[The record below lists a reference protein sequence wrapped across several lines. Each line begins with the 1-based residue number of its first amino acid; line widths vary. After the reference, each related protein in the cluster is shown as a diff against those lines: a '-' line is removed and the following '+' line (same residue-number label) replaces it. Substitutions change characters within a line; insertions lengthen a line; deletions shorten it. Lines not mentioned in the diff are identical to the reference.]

1 MSKRYDIECRE
12 KDGIL
17 QWNDSGVLVACVEP
31 RKEVTDQTNVLFRAK
46 DDIKAL
52 SGIYLSSNTEQKDR
66 YIRYF
71 ATIYPSTKLE
81 IWKDMTLEKLQQIYE
96 NLEIWY
102 DIGTAPSGKQTTRAA
117 YKPFYRIPEGI
128 NLQQNVQHKT
138 FPKNCWA
145 EVYHAGNL
153 NTDFYI
159 PSQFFSGTYYYPSR
173 GSGVFLRLGKSLIAP
188 NKVSALKML
197 KVPNDVIFQYSG
209 ESFKRWLAREAKYIK
224 KTNPHLENDVVLK
237 QALDTQIEKMK
248 NGKNSI
254 NVGKDGKDIC
264 YYGIGSEA
272 DSLLAFSALQ
282 KGYDTIQLFAEGQLG
297 CDQRG
302 VLTGFEIIDLRTP
315 DDSAQNLSMYVPD
328 EYVSSLSGQYPD
340 EQHRNSLQPS
350 SSSTKKAIVSTTK
363 ESARKSKISSTKSKI
378 SSTKSKISST
388 KGTKGTEVSKGT
400 DVTKGTEVSKGN

>member
-17 QWNDSGVLVACVEP
+17 QWNDSGVLVACAEP

-46 DDIKAL
+46 DDIEPF
-52 SGIYLSSNTEQKDR
+52 GGFYLSSNTEEKDR

-71 ATIYPSTKLE
+71 TTIYPSTKQE
-81 IWKDMTLEKLQQIYE
+81 IWRNMTVQQLQQVYE

-102 DIGTAPSGKQTTRAA
+102 NIGTNPGGKQTTRAA
-117 YKPFYRIPEGI
+117 YKPFYRIPDGV
-128 NLQQNVQHKT
+128 NLQQNVNHKA

-173 GSGVFLRLGKSLIAP
+173 GSGVFLRLGKSLVAP

-197 KVPNDVIFQYSG
+197 RVPNDVIFQYSG
-209 ESFKRWLAREAKYIK
+209 KSFKRWLSREARYIK
-224 KTNPHLENDVVLK
+224 QTNPHLENDVILK

-282 KGYDTIQLFAEGQLG
+282 KGYDTIQLFSESQLG
-297 CDQRG
+297 CDTRG

-315 DDSAQNLSMYVPD
+315 DDSAQNLSMYVPE
-328 EYVSSLSGQYPD
+328 EYVSSVNGYYPD
-340 EQHRNSLQPS
+340 KQHRNSLQPS

-363 ESARKSKISSTKSKI
+363 ASSTKSKISSTKSKI

-388 KGTKGTEVSKGT
+388 KETKETKETE
-400 DVTKGTEVSKGN
+400 